1 MPEVPSTRGARSGQ
15 TSMREFKVKPAG
27 ISFSVPAVPPSG
39 NAYVRHT
46 RTGRHYVT
54 EEAEQFKDLVLA
66 IANSKKL
73 VIRWKR
79 YGVEVSIFLGK
90 KQKGDLDNF
99 AKVTL
104 DSLVYAAIIDS
115 DAKITNL
122 RMLKARDIANPR
134 TVISVWAE

>member
-1 MPEVPSTRGARSGQ
+1 MANRLIS
-15 TSMREFKVKPAG
+15 KVKPAG
-27 ISFSVPAVPPSG
+27 ISFSVPAVPPSV
-39 NAYVRHT
+39 N
-46 RTGRHYVT
+46 HYLLRARNRQHYFVSP
-54 EEAEQFKDLVLA
+54 EAEQFKDLVLA

-73 VIRWKR
+73 VIRWR
-79 YGVEVSIFLGK
+79 HYGVEVSIFLGK

-104 DSLVYAAIIDS
+104 DSLVYSAIIDS

-122 RMLKARDIANPR
+122 RMSKSRDIANPR